1 MSESRTSRRFAPA
14 FRPSLLVQSH
24 LRSPQGP
31 PHPVSNTTDECPVP
45 PPRGPQTPHRGF
57 TKGLVRHMGEP
68 VMHSNEIISPDWA
81 NTAVVVVNQSAVSRK
96 GRVNVQANP
105 LAWLEL

>member
-1 MSESRTSRRFAPA
+1 
-14 FRPSLLVQSH
+14 
-24 LRSPQGP
+24 
-31 PHPVSNTTDECPVP
+31 
-45 PPRGPQTPHRGF
+45 
-57 TKGLVRHMGEP
+57 MGEP